1 MKRTLATSILVLS
14 AILAQADVTGKWV
27 GTMKESGIMPAGASG
42 KVIAKGPQYS
52 LTLNK
57 DGSYSMVT
65 TTPKTKISTKGTWK
79 RTGSELTLM
88 PSAESKKVSP
98 NVQDR
103 KLKIGAGEKTLV
115 MEMKARMMMSMPAH
129 TGKIDTNDKAAM
141 EKLMKDSKEVT
152 MSVEFKRG

>member
-14 AILAQADVTGKWV
+14 AIFAQADVTGKWV
-27 GTMKESGIMPAGASG
+27 GTMKGGGIMPAGATG
-42 KVIAKGPQYS
+42 KTIAKGPQYT

-57 DGSYSMVT
+57 DGSYKMETASVQ
-65 TTPKTKISTKGTWK
+65 KKISTSGTWK
-79 RTGSELTLM
+79 QSGSELTLM
-88 PSAESKKVSP
+88 PSADSKKLSP

-115 MEMKARMMMSMPAH
+115 MEMKSRMMMTMPAH

-141 EKLMKDSKEVT
+141 EKLMKDAKEVT